1 MNIKNLHKDDIR
13 YDDISMISNNDI
25 LGIGG
30 VVSGLF
36 VVGVGT
42 QTVRFLVNNYDKSK
56 KGWWRDPQLV
66 TLSAATAA
74 FAVAT
79 ATLGWRTAKSI
90 NASHQN

>member
-25 LGIGG
+25 LGISG
-30 VVSGLF
+30 VVSGLV

-42 QTVRFLVNNYDKSK
+42 QTARFLVNNYDKSK

-66 TLSAATAA
+66 GLSTVTAL

-79 ATLGWRTAKSI
+79 ATLGWRTVKSI
-90 NASHQN
+90 SASRQD

>member
-1 MNIKNLHKDDIR
+1 
-13 YDDISMISNNDI
+13 MISNNDI

-42 QTVRFLVNNYDKSK
+42 QSVRFLVNNYDRSK
-56 KGWWRDPQLV
+56 KGWWQDPQLM
-66 TLSAATAA
+66 TLSTVTAL

-79 ATLGWRTAKSI
+79 TTLGWRTVKSI
-90 NASHQN
+90 SASRQD

>member
-1 MNIKNLHKDDIR
+1 MNIKNQHKDDIR
-13 YDDISMISNNDI
+13 YDDITMISNNDI

-66 TLSAATAA
+66 GVSTATAL
-74 FAVAT
+74 FAIAT
-79 ATLGWRTAKSI
+79 TALGWRTVKSI
-90 NASHQN
+90 NASRQD